1 MIHYF
6 NHLLMV
12 YKIILESLAVLEI
25 EEYNSFVLSNEYR
38 QFLAQLSEE
47 KSNEVYYIIIEF
59 NKNYTMSY
67 II

>member
-38 QFLAQLSEE
+38 QFLAQLNEE
-47 KSNEVYYIIIEF
+47 KSNEVY
-59 NKNYTMSY
+59 
-67 II
+67 